1 MLDLN
6 PILVLGASLSLI
18 GIAMVVSVVL
28 KLGFERSI
36 AWASMRA
43 ALQLGL
49 VGVLLSLI
57 LDTKWESV
65 LAGVW
70 VVSMVGIAGWVTSVR
85 AGARSILAAA
95 TMAIGSAA
103 ALSLAVVFGFG
114 VLPFE
119 PIQVVVVA
127 GITIGNALTGTVV
140 AADQIHKLLGEFRLR
155 VEGLLALG
163 FHAKQASMYVVR
175 EAVRVALL
183 PHIERT
189 KVVGLVSLPGAM
201 TGLLIAGVDPI
212 DAVVIQ
218 LVVMFLVLGTVAM
231 STTVVA
237 VITARDSFTPDQ
249 RLKPDPLSV

>member
-1 MLDLN
+1 VLDLN
-6 PILVLGASLSLI
+6 PILVLGASLCLI
-18 GIAMVVSVVL
+18 GMAMVVSIVL

-36 AWASMRA
+36 AWASVRA
-43 ALQLGL
+43 TVQLGV

-57 LDTKWESV
+57 LDTQWEGM
-65 LAGVW
+65 LAAVW
-70 VVSMVGIAGWVTSVR
+70 VGGMVLVAGWVTSLR
-85 AGARSILAAA
+85 AGTRSIFPAA
-95 TMAIGSAA
+95 TMAIGSAT
-103 ALSLAVVFGFG
+103 ALSLAVVFGFS

-140 AADQIHKLLGEFRLR
+140 AADQIQNLLGEFRLR

-163 FHAKQASMYVVR
+163 FHANQASMYIVR

-218 LVVMFLVLGTVAM
+218 LVVMLLVLGTVAM

-237 VITARDSFTPDQ
+237 VITARGSFTPDQ
-249 RLKPDPLSV
+249 RLKPDPQAT

>member
-1 MLDLN
+1 MLDLD
-6 PILVLGASLSLI
+6 PILVLGASLSLV
-18 GIAMVVSVVL
+18 AMAMAVSIVL

-36 AWASMRA
+36 AWAALRA
-43 ALQLGL
+43 TFQLGV

-57 LDTKWESV
+57 LGTEWEGV

-70 VVSMVGIAGWVTSVR
+70 VVGMVLVAGWVTSVR
-85 AGARSILAAA
+85 AGTRSIFPAA
-95 TMAIGSAA
+95 TMAIGSAT
-103 ALSLAVVFGFG
+103 ALSLTIVFGFG

-140 AADQIHKLLGEFRLR
+140 AADQIQKLLGDFRLR

-163 FHAKQASMYVVR
+163 FHARQASMYIVR

-201 TGLLIAGVDPI
+201 TGLLIAGVDPF

-218 LVVMFLVLGTVAM
+218 LVVMLLVLGTVAV

-249 RLKPDPLSV
+249 RLKWSPQAT